1 MMQHLIRL
9 LAGIPAVFDLLRWIL
24 EGGFSGHR
32 TVFANEL
39 RSACVHER
47 AAVNDG
53 LSGSDNSTDADR
65 GLILDLGCGTG
76 QHAGQFRSDE
86 YLGIDLSSTYL
97 AAAGRRFPDC
107 LWCQADATQ
116 LPLRD
121 HSVTTVV
128 ISGLLHHLDEHLA
141 SRTLQE
147 TFRILKISG
156 VLVVWEDIP
165 TEAAWNLPGMLA
177 HRLDLGK
184 HIRTASGYRSLLEQ
198 KFLVISE
205 RKMRSGF
212 MDYAVFVC
220 KPRLTG

>member
-1 MMQHLIRL
+1 MQPLIRL
-9 LAGIPAVFDLLRWIL
+9 LAGVPAVFDLLRWIL

-32 TVFANEL
+32 SVFANEL
-39 RSACVHER
+39 RSACANE
-47 AAVNDG
+47 
-53 LSGSDNSTDADR
+53 R
-65 GLILDLGCGTG
+65 GLLLDLGCGTG

-97 AAAGRRFPDC
+97 AAAKQRFPEC
-107 LWCQADATQ
+107 QWCQADATQ
-116 LPLRD
+116 LPLRNQ
-121 HSVTTVV
+121 SVNTVV

-141 SRTLQE
+141 SQTLLE

-156 VLVVWEDIP
+156 VLVIWEDIP
-165 TEAAWNLPGMLA
+165 TESAWNLPGRLA
-177 HRLDLGK
+177 HRLDLGE